1 VVKAG
6 LVVLVLLNIMAISL
20 AIYTSYGMP
29 NITVAQLITQSSGGN
44 QTGISD
50 LVPYNN
56 PNLGFSLE
64 YPTDWEKEES
74 LTFVSP
80 QGGISNRSPEVIS
93 VTTEVLPTSD
103 FSLDRY
109 SDAAIGQV
117 ESFQDFK
124 LLNSSSTMLA
134 GLPAHMILYTFTSA
148 DQTPLQNLQAWTIKD
163 GIAYVITYGG
173 VPEEFEDS
181 LPALQSV
188 MDSFTLAVNG
198 TIGSGKVGAEAPQ
211 NETIGTLSESPPAT
225 FTERCGDNI
234 DNDFDGRA
242 DESCPAPG

>member
-1 VVKAG
+1 M
-6 LVVLVLLNIMAISL
+6 VLVLLNIMAISL
-20 AIYTSYGMP
+20 VIYTSDGKP
-29 NITVAQLITQSSGGN
+29 NIAIAQPITQSSGGN
-44 QTGISD
+44 QTGIND
-50 LVPYNN
+50 LAPYNN

-64 YPTDWEKEES
+64 YPTNWEKEES
-74 LTFVSP
+74 LTFISP

-103 FSLDRY
+103 FSLERY

-134 GLPAHMILYTFTSA
+134 GLPAHMILYTFTNE

-188 MDSFTLAVNG
+188 VDSFTLAVNG
-198 TIGSGKVGAEAPQ
+198 TIGSGELGAEAPQ
-211 NETIGTLSESPPAT
+211 NETIGTLSISPPAT
-225 FTERCGDNI
+225 FTEMCGDNI

-242 DESCPAPG
+242 DESCPAPPSPKSG